1 MTLQVMVLLYFF
13 TRTLLAGFC
22 LYHSP
27 CSQTV
32 LQRYNNT
39 NSNGIDIN
47 TYVDQNSCIR
57 DTDISPHTYRLMFI
71 FLTKK
76 LRKHSRIKCS
86 SINQWDWSNWMAAY
100 RRMKIYLDLSS
111 YTKVYSRWI

>member
-1 MTLQVMVLLYFF
+1 MVLLGFF

-47 TYVDQNSCIR
+47 THVDQYNWIR

-71 FLTKK
+71 FFLTKK
-76 LRKHSRIKCS
+76 LENTLEK
-86 SINQWDWSNWMAAY
+86 M
-100 RRMKIYLDLSS
+100 
-111 YTKVYSRWI
+111 